1 MTNIIEKILDIPA
14 AWVYVVVGLL
24 VFAEDAIFI
33 GFVIPGE
40 TAAVIG
46 GVAASQDHVS
56 YPLILAVVIAAAIAG
71 DSVGYEIGTR
81 FGPRMLEVR
90 FMAKRA
96 DEIDKARAF
105 LAKRGGSAV
114 FLGRFVA
121 FFRAVMPGL
130 AGMSNM
136 HYRKF
141 LLYNAI
147 GGVVWGTIFVTI
159 GFVAGNSYERVA
171 KAVGRDMAI
180 IVVALLVLALIG
192 WRVRHHI
199 LKRRERQAHEAEAA
213 GDDSPAVPAPED

>member
-24 VFAEDAIFI
+24 VFAEDAIFV

-56 YPLILAVVIAAAIAG
+56 YPVILGVVIAAAIVG

-90 FMAKRA
+90 FMVRHA

-147 GGVVWGTIFVTI
+147 GGVVWGTVFVTI
-159 GFVAGNSYERVA
+159 GFVAGNSYEQVA

-180 IVVALLVLALIG
+180 VVVALLVLVLVG
-192 WRVRHHI
+192 WRVRYHI
-199 LKRRERQAHEAEAA
+199 KQRRAKQAHAAETVA
-213 GDDSPAVPAPED
+213 DDSPVVAADDD